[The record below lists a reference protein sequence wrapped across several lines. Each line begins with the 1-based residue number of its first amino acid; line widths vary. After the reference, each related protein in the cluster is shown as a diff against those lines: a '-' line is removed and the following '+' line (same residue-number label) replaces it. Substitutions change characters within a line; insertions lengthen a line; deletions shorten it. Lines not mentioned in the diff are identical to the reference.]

1 MIGIAIVEDEDIYA
15 DQLQDYIRQ
24 YGESHGE
31 QFKVTRFTDGDEIT
45 ENYQGGFDIIL
56 MDIQMQFMDG
66 MTAAETIRKQD
77 SEVIIM
83 FITNRID
90 YALRGYQVDALDY
103 VLKPIT
109 YFSFEEKL
117 ARAIGR
123 VQRQEK
129 HPIVINSG
137 SGITKV
143 YAEDIYFIESE
154 GHNLNYTTASGV
166 YQERKKIKD
175 AEEELAGQGFF
186 CINKGSLVNL
196 RHVDSVKDGCANI
209 AGEALPISRARKNEF
224 MEALLAVMEEA

>member
-1 MIGIAIVEDEDIYA
+1 MISIAIVEDEDSYA
-15 DQLQDYIRQ
+15 AQLKEYIGK
-24 YGESHGE
+24 YSKEHKE
-31 QFKVTRFTDGDEIT
+31 DFEVTRFTDGDEIA

-66 MTAAETIRKQD
+66 MTAAETIRKLDQQ
-77 SEVIIM
+77 VVIM

-129 HPIVINSG
+129 HPIIINSG
-137 SGITKV
+137 SGIVKV

-175 AEEELAGQGFF
+175 AEDELTPQGFF
-186 CINKGSLVNL
+186 RINKGSLVNL

-209 AGEALPISRARKNEF
+209 AGEALPVSRARKNEF
-224 MEALLAVMEEA
+224 MEALLASMEEG